1 MSTYTAQHKA
11 YYEANREKI
20 IAWRKQYEPEWIK
33 TPKGQYSVQKRK
45 ADQRKVPW
53 EFTFDSWLELWQT
66 SGKWEERGDSM
77 GKYCMAR
84 KDDLGP
90 YSPDNVEI
98 KLFEDNSKEV
108 WINKLRQ
115 TLLQELGMT

>member
-1 MSTYTAQHKA
+1 
-11 YYEANREKI
+11 
-20 IAWRKQYEPEWIK
+20 
-33 TPKGQYSVQKRK
+33 
-45 ADQRKVPW
+45 
-53 EFTFDSWLELWQT
+53 
-66 SGKWEERGDSM
+66 M

>member
-53 EFTFDSWLELWQT
+53 EFTFDSWLELW
-66 SGKWEERGDSM
+66 
-77 GKYCMAR
+77 
-84 KDDLGP
+84 
-90 YSPDNVEI
+90 
-98 KLFEDNSKEV
+98 
-108 WINKLRQ
+108 
-115 TLLQELGMT
+115 